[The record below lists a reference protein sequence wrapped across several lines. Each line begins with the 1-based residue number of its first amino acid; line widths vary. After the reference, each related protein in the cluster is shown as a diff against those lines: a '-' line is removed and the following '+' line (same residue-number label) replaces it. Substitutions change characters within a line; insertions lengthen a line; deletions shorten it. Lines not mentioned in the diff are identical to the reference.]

1 MRGGESDW
9 RVSRWTEPFVM
20 LWFYW
25 AVLRICIVAAFSCAK
40 TEVPLDNLFIAL
52 CLYRFQVSSLVE
64 LRIKGVSIKWMYCN
78 PNHMRFYMISPYE
91 LDCSIS
97 IWMLLRTVWITLTQ
111 RPNIFLLHVMQQL
124 CQYCFLPLYSI
135 VFVFGQCTTC

>member
-1 MRGGESDW
+1 MNQTEEFLAGLNLLSSYDFIEQSCEYILKQLSAMQKQRYPW
-9 RVSRWTEPFVM
+9 TIYLVLYACTNSRYVN
-20 LWFYW
+20 
-25 AVLRICIVAAFSCAK
+25 I
-40 TEVPLDNLFIAL
+40 
-52 CLYRFQVSSLVE
+52 SLVE